1 MHTYIMHTYK
11 DLTDYVLLQVAT
23 PRYYICAWYKI
34 AI

>member
-23 PRYYICAWYKI
+23 PHYYINFVHGIK
-34 AI
+34 